1 MKPRILFLF
10 PEGWDSVAFAS
21 VAALRDEFDV
31 VCEGF
36 DVFRFPENANLLW
49 FDARRWIRK
58 LVRKYRRQG
67 LAGVLSTNEQ
77 YGALI
82 AAMLAREFGLPG
94 SDPLAIV
101 RAQHKFYAR
110 QALER
115 VLPEAN
121 PAYRLLPYAFGRTAV
136 PEADPGMPYP
146 FFVKPVKAAF
156 SVLARRVDHAQDLQR
171 HLTFHP
177 WETHIIRRLVRPF
190 GDLMRELTDWEVGA
204 ERMMGES
211 VLDGVQI
218 NVDGWMDRGAI
229 GFFGIVDAVLFP
241 GTYAFRRF
249 EYPSQLPPSAQAGAF
264 AIAERAMRALGFDHG
279 AFNVEMYWQPAT
291 GKFQIIEV
299 NPRLAAQF
307 GDMYEKVDGAN
318 PYEVLVDLS
327 VGRAPRW
334 RRGNGAFGAAASFV
348 FREFNGAVKIAPDKA
363 QIDWLADTYPDARL
377 HTFIKHGNSR
387 WRESK
392 WLGSYRYAIV
402 NMGGR
407 DRQDLFARFDNVCDN
422 VSFEPQQSVRFEPGL
437 DDIRPHR

>member
-1 MKPRILFLF
+1 MKPKFLFLF

-36 DVFRFPENANLLW
+36 DLFRFPENANLLW
-49 FDARRWIRK
+49 FDARRWIRR
-58 LVRKYRRQG
+58 LVRKYRGQG
-67 LAGVLSTNEQ
+67 LAGVASTNEQ

-82 AAMLAREFGLPG
+82 AAMLARELGLPG
-94 SDPLAIV
+94 SDPMAIV
-101 RAQHKFYAR
+101 CAQHKFYAR
-110 QALER
+110 QALAR
-115 VLPEAN
+115 ALPEAN
-121 PAYRLLPYAFGRTAV
+121 PAYCLLPYAFGRTAV
-136 PEADPGMPYP
+136 PEAAPGLPYP

-156 SVLARRVDHAQDLQR
+156 SVLARPVVDAQDLQQ

-190 GDLMRELTDWEVGA
+190 GDLMRELTDWDVDA

-218 NVDGWMDRGAI
+218 NVDGWMDRGEV
-229 GFFGIVDAVLFP
+229 GFFGIVDAVMFP

-249 EYPSQLPPSAQAGAF
+249 EYPSRLPPAAQQGAF
-264 AIAERAMRALGFDHG
+264 AMAERAVRALGFDHG
-279 AFNVEMYWQPAT
+279 AFNVEMYWQPDSGT
-291 GKFQIIEV
+291 FRIIEV

-327 VGRAPRW
+327 VGRTPHW
-334 RRGNGAFGAAASFV
+334 RRGQGAFGAAASFV
-348 FREFNGAVKIAPDKA
+348 FREFNGAVKIAPARA
-363 QIDWLADTYPDARL
+363 QIDWLAATYPDARL

-387 WRESK
+387 WREAK

-402 NMGGR
+402 NMGGCDR
-407 DRQDLFARFDNVCDN
+407 DDLFARFDDVRAN
-422 VSFEPQQSVRFEPGL
+422 VSFERPNTVRFEAGL
-437 DDIRPHR
+437 DDIRPHH